1 MCFSD
6 VSCVVVTDISGCR
19 KKQGL
24 CCSPQNTDNMDYI
37 QCTTTKT
44 NKHKSV
50 YKHYIFYILSN
61 WIFWPNHNKT
71 VKYMGIKN
79 WKAKPKTVSD
89 WKWNINS
96 FLPRAQGCET
106 ESEISVTTASLTFS
120 VVNLAQ
126 QPSSLTDVSLS
137 LNALYNCPIRVH
149 YLKRSNC
156 GPMETAHFHSIWIKS
171 SSISLATMM
180 ENYLFLWDTALR

>member
-1 MCFSD
+1 MHAPSYMCFSD

-106 ESEISVTTASLTFS
+106 ESEISVTTASLSPFLLQTWH
-120 VVNLAQ
+120 
-126 QPSSLTDVSLS
+126 SSPPHWPMSLS
-137 LNALYNCPIRVH
+137 LW
-149 YLKRSNC
+149 
-156 GPMETAHFHSIWIKS
+156 THSTIAQSECI
-171 SSISLATMM
+171 I
-180 ENYLFLWDTALR
+180 